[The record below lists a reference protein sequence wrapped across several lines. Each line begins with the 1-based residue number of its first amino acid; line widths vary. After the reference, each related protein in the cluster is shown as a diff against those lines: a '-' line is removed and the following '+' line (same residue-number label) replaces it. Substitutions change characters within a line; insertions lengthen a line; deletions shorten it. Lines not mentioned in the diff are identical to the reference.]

1 MNYNKKELIEE
12 ILEIINSENSGDSHQ
27 KRLSEIE
34 DLLISQDKNMSMKH
48 KEIFDKYLDD
58 KCPVCDGHV
67 DSDSNYSHTESGGKC
82 VAKYFSCNHC
92 HSEYT
97 VGYNRSSFPIESEI
111 TISNLKV
118 D

>member
-1 MNYNKKELIEE
+1 MYFSNMNYNKKELIEE

-67 DSDSNYSHTESGGKC
+67 DSDSNYSQDLNMG
-82 VAKYFSCNHC
+82 
-92 HSEYT
+92 
-97 VGYNRSSFPIESEI
+97 
-111 TISNLKV
+111 
-118 D
+118 